1 MTVKELMKELS
12 YLDEDTKI
20 FIGQYQD
27 YGSDFVYGIESMEEG
42 MGVNKFYGSGLRDV
56 ALIILGSQIGVID
69 SDPYIDEDEEK
80 EE

>member
-27 YGSDFVYGIESMEEG
+27 YGSDFVYGIESIEDG
-42 MGVNKFYGSGLRDV
+42 MGVNKFYGRGLKDV
-56 ALIILGSQIGVID
+56 ALLIMGSQIGVID
-69 SDPYIDEDEEK
+69 SDPYDDEE